1 MILAIVM
8 VHLEKQANRTERQLQ
23 RSEAILN
30 RLEEKEKKHAKHHDF
45 DGSDA
50 DGV

>member
-1 MILAIVM
+1 MILVLVIVQ
-8 VHLEKQANRTERQLQ
+8 LEKQADRIQKNLD
-23 RSEAILN
+23 RSEVIYH

>member
-1 MILAIVM
+1 MILLIVV
-8 VHLEKQANRTERQLQ
+8 VHEQKQINRTEDQLQ
-23 RSEAILN
+23 RANAILN